1 MKAKYA
7 LIALLAITF
16 FGCDDNTEGLGLGMF
31 PDSDKNINGK
41 LTTFDVTTESVLAGK
56 IYAMSNIGY
65 VGKFT
70 DETFGTYQAGFL
82 TELNCSKG
90 MTFPGVYD
98 YEKNTSF
105 DSKNKPT
112 QTMVGEGGNAAD
124 TKDITF
130 IKHDN
135 KVIGNI
141 HTIELYLW
149 YSSYFGDSL
158 AASRLSVYELGDKPG
173 DEQKLKKLNEDDA
186 YYTDIIPE
194 DYYNP
199 ENLLGTKAYTA
210 VDLSVKDSI
219 RNLSTYVPSV
229 HVPFKDEVAKKIG
242 KEIIE
247 EAYKSGANFDRKA
260 LKEVFK
266 GLYVKSDYGDGT
278 ILYIDQVQMNVVYK
292 CYAVDS
298 INGKILPKKV
308 VKEGES
314 QDSTYYG
321 YRMFTSTREV
331 IQANSL
337 DNDTVAIKAC
347 IKNPEWTYLKSPA
360 GIFTQVTLPVSEI
373 AEKLQGD
380 TLNAVKLGIPIYNQT
395 SDKKFGMSVPR
406 SVLLIR
412 KKYKDTFFE
421 NNKLSDGITSSL
433 FDYSSY
439 TNNFTEY
446 TYNNI
451 TQLINDC
458 LADGEREA
466 AEKELLKGPITL
478 KITNSEGK
486 IIDQSVSSIEEWEK
500 YSDWN
505 KVVLIPVLVTKDSSS
520 SNNYYGTS
528 SSQVISI
535 QHDLKPSYARLK
547 GGTEMIQEKKDGKL
561 QYNPDGTPKM
571 VHKNPLKLE
580 VVSTNFGLKE

>member
-16 FGCDDNTEGLGLGMF
+16 FGCDDNTAGLGLGMF
-31 PDSDKNINGK
+31 PGSDQNINGR
-41 LTTFDVTTESVLAGK
+41 LTTFDATTESVHAGQ

-70 DETFGTYQAGFL
+70 DETFGTYEAGFL
-82 TELNCSKG
+82 AELNCSKG

-98 YEKNTSF
+98 YEKGTSF
-105 DSKNKPT
+105 DSNNKLT
-112 QTMVGEGGNAAD
+112 QTMVGEGGND
-124 TKDITF
+124 IDKKDIEF
-130 IKHDN
+130 VYNDDGEI
-135 KVIGNI
+135 IGNI

-149 YSSYFGDSL
+149 YDSYFGDSL
-158 AASRLSVYELGDKPG
+158 AASRLSVYKLGDA
-173 DEQKLKKLNEDDA
+173 QKELNEDNA
-186 YYTDIIPE
+186 YYTDIKPE
-194 DYYNP
+194 EFYNP
-199 ENLLGTKAYTA
+199 INLLGSKAYTA
-210 VDLSVKDSI
+210 VDQSVKDSI

-229 HVPFKDEVAKKIG
+229 HVPFKDEVAKEIG

-247 EAYKSGANFDRKA
+247 KAYKSGANFDRKA

-298 INGKILPKKV
+298 INGKILPKQV

-314 QDSTYYG
+314 KDSTYYG

-337 DNDTVAIKAC
+337 DNDKDAIQAC
-347 IKNPEWTYLKSPA
+347 INNPEWTYLKSPA

-439 TNNFTEY
+439 TNSFTEY

-466 AEKELLKGPITL
+466 AEKKFSNHETITL
-478 KITNSEGK
+478 QVTNSEGK
-486 IIDQSVSSIEEWEK
+486 TEPITVDNIKEWEK

-520 SNNYYGTS
+520 SNNYYGNG

-547 GGTEMIQEKKDGKL
+547 GGT
-561 QYNPDGTPKM
+561 NPNNK
-571 VHKNPLKLE
+571 LKLE
-580 VVSTNFGLKE
+580 VVSTNFVGTKSK